1 MRLYKYLH
9 PDRIDV
15 LKSGLIR
22 FTPAGGFNDP
32 FDMKPNIH
40 GVHSRKGWDTE
51 FPSALDKVIAEQYEA
66 LPPEQRKL
74 MTLDQLKNRIKANR
88 QSLQDDGYKS
98 LLEIT
103 PSIRK
108 TVESAFDAHIGVLS
122 LTEKPDNLPM
132 WAHYADEHRGFV
144 MEFDATHPFFDQRVA
159 PSDELRNLQKVQYDT
174 RRPALILADI
184 NSIKPFLIKGCDWEY
199 EQEWRILMPLSSAN
213 EVRKGTPFDI
223 HLFAFP
229 NDAVKSIILGCRS
242 ADILKTGIVS
252 TIEVNPEYKN
262 TRLLH
267 ARVDDAE
274 YKLNLEEL
282 I

>member
-32 FDMKPNIH
+32 FDMKPNIQ

-144 MEFDATHPFFDQRVA
+144 MELMQPSILRPKGCTFGRTHAKCNMTRDDQR
-159 PSDELRNLQKVQYDT
+159 S
-174 RRPALILADI
+174 
-184 NSIKPFLIKGCDWEY
+184 F
-199 EQEWRILMPLSSAN
+199 
-213 EVRKGTPFDI
+213 
-223 HLFAFP
+223 
-229 NDAVKSIILGCRS
+229 
-242 ADILKTGIVS
+242 
-252 TIEVNPEYKN
+252 
-262 TRLLH
+262 
-267 ARVDDAE
+267 
-274 YKLNLEEL
+274 
-282 I
+282 